1 MVWLKAAVA
10 TSSKENLALI
20 ARQAGMRRPCGRC
33 CRWMEADA
41 EEGDRYVRAVVDVGT
56 SLSLRSHLVE
66 SSLVKVIC
74 ARPPS
79 RFEWNHLRRWKTI
92 TIAVAEEEDAFAE
105 SLGAL

>member
-20 ARQAGMRRPCGRC
+20 AWQAGMRRLCGRY

-41 EEGDRYVRAVVDVGT
+41 EEGARYVGAVVDVAAK
-56 SLSLRSHLVE
+56 LSLRSHLVE

-74 ARPPS
+74 ACSPS
-79 RFEWNHLRRWKTI
+79 
-92 TIAVAEEEDAFAE
+92 
-105 SLGAL
+105 